1 MMAFNEMEFEDF
13 EKVYYSPEGGK
24 DFGKT
29 AKILKKKK
37 EELELYYIMIEYE
50 ERITELEAKLA
61 NAQPK
66 PKAGKGI
73 VLPKVYPKILSLAR
87 RRKNILLVGPAG
99 CGKTTIAHQVAL
111 DLKLPFYSV
120 SMSEGMTETQ
130 LLGRREP
137 SQKGGFKYVPSPLT
151 IAAENGGVILIDEM
165 DAGNSNTQLCLNNI
179 LSGKEFSV
187 PNKCDNTNIVK
198 HSDFVAIASANT
210 FGHGADR
217 VYVGRNQLDGA
228 TLDRFKVGT
237 VYMDYDP
244 IVEKAVV
251 RDDILTWGLEIRQF
265 IRELSMRQILSTRFL
280 RDLSDMAD
288 DDGFKDTSDWWEV
301 LVASWSNDDKMRVQN
316 KLVSRKLNVSVENGH
331 VTFGRAY

>member
-1 MMAFNEMEFEDF
+1 MAFDEKEYGEFE
-13 EKVYYSPEGGK
+13 KAYYSPEGGK

-37 EELELYYIMIEYE
+37 ADLELYYIMIEYE
-50 ERITELEAKLA
+50 ERIAELEMKLV

-66 PKAGKGI
+66 PKAGEGI
-73 VLPKVYPKILSLAR
+73 VLPQVYPKILSLAR

-99 CGKTTIAHQVAL
+99 CGKTTIAHQVAY

-151 IAAENGGVILIDEM
+151 VAAENGGVLLIDEM

-179 LSGKEFSV
+179 LSGKEFTI
-187 PNKCDNTNIVK
+187 PNKCDSIRIKKNP
-198 HSDFVAIASANT
+198 DFVAIASANT
-210 FGHGADR
+210 FGNGADR

-237 VYMDYDP
+237 VYMDYDET
-244 IVEKAVV
+244 IEKAVV
-251 RDDILTWGLEIRQF
+251 RSDIFEWGVAIRKI
-265 IRELSMRQILSTRFL
+265 IREFSMRQVLSTRFL
-280 RDLSDMAD
+280 KDLSDMAD
-288 DDGFKDTSDWWEV
+288 DNGFRTEDDWWGV
-301 LVASWSNDDKMRVQN
+301 LTSSWSNDEKDKVGVKFKN
-316 KLVSRKLNVSVENGH
+316 LKTVPFEGSSE
-331 VTFGRAY
+331 